1 MIRRPP
7 RSTLFPYTTLFRSV
21 SPRISLGTRRYNW
34 VVMVEARCIHHP
46 PVQIALKQ
54 GWVIL
59 VHDTVNHF
67 STHCGVEPSTPSG
80 KFLVQILVLFVVEF
94 NPPPLMG
101 RQGLL

>member
-1 MIRRPP
+1 MVNN
-7 RSTLFPYTTLFRSV
+7 V

-46 PVQIALKQ
+46 PVQIALKH

-59 VHDTVNHF
+59 VHYAVYHF
-67 STHCGVEPSTPSG
+67 STHCGVEPSTPAG
-80 KFLVQILVLFVVEF
+80 KVLVQILVLFVVEF

-101 RQGLL
+101 RQRLL